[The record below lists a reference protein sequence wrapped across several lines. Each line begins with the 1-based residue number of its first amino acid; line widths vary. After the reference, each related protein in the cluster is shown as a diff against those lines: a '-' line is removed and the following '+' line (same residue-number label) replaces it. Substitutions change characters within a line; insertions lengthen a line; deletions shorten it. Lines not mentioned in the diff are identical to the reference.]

1 MIINKK
7 IELACEGCG
16 AKFMYN
22 EDNAPTAVPDHPETW
37 HGERVDE
44 TECIRRHNARQAE
57 LDSRRAEMKDKM
69 ERLAQMC
76 AADQFF
82 ITVLDTYFCGKS
94 ARPGEASVILE
105 GLVYNRAIDVG
116 LARGGWFWKSVVD
129 RVYEL
134 RRAR

>member
-69 ERLAQMC
+69 ERLAKTHNPC
-76 AADQFF
+76 R
-82 ITVLDTYFCGKS
+82 TVVEM
-94 ARPGEASVILE
+94 APRPLTEV
-105 GLVYNRAIDVG
+105 RQ
-116 LARGGWFWKSVVD
+116 
-129 RVYEL
+129 
-134 RRAR
+134 